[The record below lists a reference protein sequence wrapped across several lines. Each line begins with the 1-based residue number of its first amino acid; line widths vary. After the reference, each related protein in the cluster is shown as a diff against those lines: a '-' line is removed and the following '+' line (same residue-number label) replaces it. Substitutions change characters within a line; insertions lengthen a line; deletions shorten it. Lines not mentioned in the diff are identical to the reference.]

1 MNCPNMTMWILNIM
15 ATFHFNYMVTVFVC
29 GFHRHT
35 FLFVNFDTLASTH
48 VTISF
53 RLPMLDQMLAT
64 LPFSVWYVRGE

>member
-1 MNCPNMTMWILNIM
+1 MTMWILNIM